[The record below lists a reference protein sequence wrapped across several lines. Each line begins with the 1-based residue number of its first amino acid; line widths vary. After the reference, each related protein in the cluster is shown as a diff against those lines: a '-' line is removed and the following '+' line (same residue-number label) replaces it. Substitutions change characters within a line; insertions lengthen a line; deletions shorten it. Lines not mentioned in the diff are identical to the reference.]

1 MKTNL
6 LGISGKINSGKD
18 TVGIILQ
25 GLSEGASVKNIVH
38 IIENSSDNPPPGAY
52 QIKKYADKLKDM
64 VCLLIGCTRADLE
77 DQDFK
82 NKELGEEWVKFSV
95 GKGHFT
101 RIYYNSPREALVNLH
116 LARRQE
122 EGDWNYAVEEMTPRK
137 LLQLLGTECG
147 RNIIHPN
154 IWINALFGD
163 YTKHQRYERGTET
176 VGLTDGETVVDY
188 KIPNIEYDYPS
199 WIITDVRFPDEV
211 KAIEDRGGVV
221 IRVNRLQEDKLA
233 IELYAKNHPIGGK
246 MLETYNKF
254 NHPSETALDSHPFE
268 IVVEN
273 NGTIQELVEKIRN
286 LNLV

>member
-6 LGISGKINSGKD
+6 IGVSGKIGSGKD
-18 TVGIILQ
+18 EIGLILKF
-25 GLSEGASVKNIVH
+25 LSSVKDEPLSFEEWKKLELN
-38 IIENSSDNPPPGAY
+38 NSFY
-52 QIKKYADKLKDM
+52 LVKKYADKLKDM

-101 RIYYNSPREALVNLH
+101 RIYYNSSREALVNLH

-154 IWINALFGD
+154 IWINAMFGD
-163 YTKHQRYERGTET
+163 YKPTRMVSSFPPPQTEKEYRQQQ
-176 VGLTDGETVVDY
+176 GF
-188 KIPNIEYDYPS
+188 PN
-199 WIITDVRFPDEV
+199 WIITDARFPDEV

-221 IRVNRLQEDKLA
+221 IRVNRPNRIVKHSENASYVPNPILDK
-233 IELYAKNHPIGGK
+233 E
-246 MLETYNKF
+246 
-254 NHPSETALDSHPFE
+254 HPSETALDSHPFE